1 MSTAFLFVIQNLS
14 SALSVFLPIFVL
26 SANTEYLWHRVFVF
40 SAIEKIMENGVFIS
54 VNKWMVG
61 WMDGLPNAK
70 VAMAQ

>member
-40 SAIEKIMENGVFIS
+40 SAIEKIMENGVYF
-54 VNKWMVG
+54 G
-61 WMDGLPNAK
+61 
-70 VAMAQ
+70 Q